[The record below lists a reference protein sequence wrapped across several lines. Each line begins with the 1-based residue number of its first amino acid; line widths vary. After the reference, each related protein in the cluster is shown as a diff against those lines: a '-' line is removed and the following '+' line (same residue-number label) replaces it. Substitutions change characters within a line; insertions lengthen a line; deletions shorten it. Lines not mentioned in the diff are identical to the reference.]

1 MPSDGSRGRSRG
13 RVIAASC
20 AVVTAAAFVGCLVEL
35 FADPLGVPADLLPV
49 LDQRASVIG
58 AIASAAGLAVAVV
71 SLLVQLRSSRTGP
84 SSPPP
89 QSPPPQ
95 SPPPQSPPSQSR
107 PSQSPPS
114 QSSPPSRPVS
124 EPAQRTYLGDHIEIG
139 GNVIHGSVIGKSVG
153 GPRDR

>member
-1 MPSDGSRGRSRG
+1 
-13 RVIAASC
+13 VIAASC

-95 SPPPQSPPSQSR
+95 SPPSQSPQSQSPPPQSP